1 MAVVEAVP
9 FPDVEGNRDD
19 YELLGWDMEPGD
31 WSCSTP
37 AWSTAGPATSP
48 PTGT

>member
-19 YELLGWDMEPGD
+19 YEILGWDMEPGD
-31 WSCSTP
+31 LVVFNARTVSYTHLR
-37 AWSTAGPATSP
+37 AHET
-48 PTGT
+48 